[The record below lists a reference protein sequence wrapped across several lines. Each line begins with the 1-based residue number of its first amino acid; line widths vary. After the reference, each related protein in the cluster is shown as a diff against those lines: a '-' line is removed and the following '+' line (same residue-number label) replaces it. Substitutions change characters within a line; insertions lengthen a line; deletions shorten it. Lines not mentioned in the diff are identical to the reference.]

1 MPRSAGGEVS
11 GIVDWLEG
19 AARAAAY
26 PGLALL
32 SFVENMF
39 PPLSSMVILPMAGFL
54 VGRGELGYVAV
65 VTVTT
70 LGSTLG
76 ATVLYTAGRRLGRG
90 PAQRLAE
97 GGRFRFGAEQ
107 LDRADRWFRR
117 YGAAAVLL
125 GRLAPVIRSLVSI
138 PAGMARMS
146 RPTFVGYTAAGNLCW
161 NAALVA
167 AGWVLGENWRQVR
180 RYGDVLTYGVG
191 AVLLLIVLRVAW
203 TRWRRGT
210 EDGSR

>member
-1 MPRSAGGEVS
+1 MS

-39 PPLSSMVILPMAGFL
+39 PPLSSMVILPLAGFL

-65 VTVTT
+65 IAVTT

-90 PAQRLAE
+90 PAERLAKR
-97 GGRFRFGAEQ
+97 GWFRFGPEQ

-117 YGAAAVLL
+117 YGAASVLL
-125 GRLAPVIRSLVSI
+125 GRLVPVVRSLVSI
-138 PAGMARMS
+138 PAGIARMS
-146 RPTFVGYTAAGNLCW
+146 RPTFVGYTAVGNLGW
-161 NAALVA
+161 NAALVT
-167 AGWVLGENWRQVR
+167 AGWMLGENWREVR
-180 RYGDVLTYGVG
+180 RYGDLLTYGVA
-191 AVLLLIVLRVAW
+191 AVLALIVIRLIW
-203 TRWRRGT
+203 TRWRRS
-210 EDGSR
+210 EDAGRRGDGRGPAG